1 MTDRASESLPTV
13 KIKDPLYTWGDGFY
27 ADGDDWR
34 WMSPVGCLHILT
46 NSLPAEITF
55 ELSCG
60 RAELYS
66 RFPFDVRVY
75 VGQALARLVTF
86 QASEQ
91 ANLVQLQLERSET
104 DVHIRL
110 ESSKSFVPA
119 QHGINT
125 DVRHLSVRLS
135 NLRVVPLERPRECP
149 LCPSISGKAKQ
160 LLGSLECT
168 TLHVR
173 HLGPMKY
180 HLVLCPNCEL
190 IYLSPLPPEEVFD
203 GLYVNNVQFDKA
215 ARSGIHSWIAR
226 SYCWL
231 RLKAL
236 LRRMDAS
243 KKAIRVLE
251 IGSGLSWMCRAAKFI
266 NARSVTVAQDIS
278 SEAVG
283 LCKWVDHYIVGE
295 ITSKLTEIKEY
306 APYQIISLTHVIEHL
321 PDPIETLRIC
331 SKLLDQKGIIF
342 ITAPYRPKGWN
353 DSSAFALWEKWSYS
367 YVPAHLQYF
376 NEKSMKRCAE
386 ESGLDLIF
394 FDASA
399 HQGQALEAWLSRART
414 TLNSG

>member
-1 MTDRASESLPTV
+1 MTEIAFESLPTV
-13 KIKDPLYTWGDGFY
+13 KIKEPLYTWGVGFH

-34 WMSPVGCLHILT
+34 WMSPVGSLHILA
-46 NSLPAEITF
+46 NSLPAEISF

-60 RAELYS
+60 RAEHYR
-66 RFPFDVRVY
+66 RFPFDLRVY
-75 VGQALARLVTF
+75 VGQALTRSVTF
-86 QASEQ
+86 QESEQ
-91 ANLVQLQLERSET
+91 AHLVQLRLERSET
-104 DVHIRL
+104 DVPIRI
-110 ESSKSFVPA
+110 ESSQSFVPA
-119 QHGINT
+119 HRGINT

-149 LCPSISGKAKQ
+149 LCPGINGRAKQ

-173 HLGPMKY
+173 HLGPPKY
-180 HLVLCPNCEL
+180 QLVLCPNCEL
-190 IYLSPLPPEEVFD
+190 IYLSPLPPKEVFD
-203 GLYVNNVQFDKA
+203 GLYVKNVQFGEA

-226 SYCWL
+226 TYCWL

-236 LRRMDAS
+236 LRRMGAG
-243 KKAIRVLE
+243 KKPIRVLE

-266 NARSVTVAQDIS
+266 NARSVTVAQDVS
-278 SEAVG
+278 SEAVEI
-283 LCKWVDHYIVGE
+283 CKWVDHYIVGE
-295 ITSKLTEIKEY
+295 ITSKLTEMKEY

-321 PDPIETLRIC
+321 PDPIETLRKC
-331 SKLLDQKGIIF
+331 SMLLDEKGIIF

-353 DSSAFALWEKWSYS
+353 DSSPFTLWEKWSYT

-376 NEKSMKRCAE
+376 NEKSMRRCAE
-386 ESGLDLIF
+386 ESGLDLVF

-414 TLNSG
+414 TLNSS